1 MNAYT
6 IIDEKQ
12 IDSTREHFSDLNA
25 MNELLD
31 EAANSGIEASVSPG
45 ELYAFALG
53 AVAANADKVQRALQ
67 VNANIRAAFQDFLQ
81 KVSQFHLPQA
91 IAASTADV
99 DVREGPQCKISIEP
113 SQANPDQ
120 VYVIVELAG
129 GEASQPKAMHL
140 MGTGNSYLRVALPEF
155 YDGIAQLIEERA
167 SEIVALLRDPDTEVF
182 LK

>member
-1 MNAYT
+1 MNAYK

-12 IDSTREHFSDLNA
+12 IDSKREYFSDLNA
-25 MNELLD
+25 MDELLD

-53 AVAANADKVQRALQ
+53 GLAANADKVQRALQ
-67 VNANIRAAFQDFLQ
+67 DNANIRAVFQDFLQ
-81 KVSQFHLPQA
+81 KVSEFHVPQA

-99 DVREGPQCKISIEP
+99 DVREGAECKISIEP

-120 VYVIVELAG
+120 VYVIVELTG
-129 GEASQPKAMHL
+129 SRDGQPKAMHL
-140 MGTGNSYLRVALPEF
+140 MGAGNSYLHVALPEF
-155 YDGIAQLIEERA
+155 HDGIAQLIEERT
-167 SEIVALLRDPDTEVF
+167 SEIVALLRNPDTEVF

>member
-53 AVAANADKVQRALQ
+53 AVAANADKV
-67 VNANIRAAFQDFLQ
+67 
-81 KVSQFHLPQA
+81 
-91 IAASTADV
+91 
-99 DVREGPQCKISIEP
+99 
-113 SQANPDQ
+113 
-120 VYVIVELAG
+120 
-129 GEASQPKAMHL
+129 
-140 MGTGNSYLRVALPEF
+140 
-155 YDGIAQLIEERA
+155 
-167 SEIVALLRDPDTEVF
+167 
-182 LK
+182 